1 LKLLSN
7 KKLYWSKQH
16 GAYISLIAAWLIAN
30 ILNGFNGIQ
39 VVAIIFLL
47 SGLNFV
53 ELMSERI
60 FRKSPLPKNKKT
72 WFYIYGAT
80 IDVTGILLSFYS
92 ESFPYILLALIIGS
106 AGYLILFK
114 ARLQKSILAEWVI
127 FLLISIAAFCGLQ
140 QVVWSDIFPAIGA
153 LTLFLGSS
161 IFTVKARLEKISVTP
176 VLVYTAFSVALL
188 LFYFSFNTFSIILS
202 LLIILKT
209 SGIWLFPEKFK
220 AIPIRKIGILEA
232 IFQMLLIVDFYFFY

>member
-1 LKLLSN
+1 MTLKLQSN

-47 SGLNFV
+47 
-53 ELMSERI
+53 
-60 FRKSPLPKNKKT
+60 
-72 WFYIYGAT
+72 
-80 IDVTGILLSFYS
+80 
-92 ESFPYILLALIIGS
+92 
-106 AGYLILFK
+106 
-114 ARLQKSILAEWVI
+114 KSILAEWVI

-161 IFTVKARLEKISVTP
+161 IFTVKARFEKISVTP

-220 AIPIRKIGILEA
+220 AIPIRKIGIMEA